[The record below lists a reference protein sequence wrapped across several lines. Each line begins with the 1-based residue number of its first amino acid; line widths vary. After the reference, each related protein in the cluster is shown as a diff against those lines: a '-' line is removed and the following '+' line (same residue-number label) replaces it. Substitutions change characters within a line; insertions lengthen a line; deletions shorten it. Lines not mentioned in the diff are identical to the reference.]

1 MPEET
6 VTITLSP
13 DEALVLRAFVER
25 GDETGDYSLVH
36 GGEVAALWRLEGA
49 LDRVIVPPD
58 GDDSYEQ
65 SLEAARDRLA
75 EQAGTKDSLLSPQGG
90 PP

>member
-1 MPEET
+1 MPEKT
-6 VTITLSP
+6 VTISLSP

-36 GGEVAALWRLEGA
+36 GGELAALWRLEGA
-49 LDRVIVPPD
+49 LDKVIVPPE
-58 GDDSYEQ
+58 GNASYEQ

-75 EQAGTKDSLLSPQGG
+75 ERAGTKDSPSSP
-90 PP
+90 